1 MFCPICRDVELHEVS
16 KQGVLIDVCPRCRG
30 VWLDRGELEKI
41 IESGRKSHR
50 DYDEI
55 YGEGNSFQQKEK
67 YSHEDHRQ
75 NEHYRHHYKHK
86 KKPFYKVL
94 EDIFD

>member
-1 MFCPICRDVELHEVS
+1 MCIRDRHEVT
-16 KQGVLIDVCPRCRG
+16 KEGVLIDVCPRCRG

-41 IESGRKSHR
+41 INTGRAAHR
-50 DYDEI
+50 DYDDI
-55 YGEGNSFQQKEK
+55 YGGRENTQPKEGYPRESYQK
-67 YSHEDHRQ
+67 HGHDHD
-75 NEHYRHHYKHK
+75 HYQYKHHKK